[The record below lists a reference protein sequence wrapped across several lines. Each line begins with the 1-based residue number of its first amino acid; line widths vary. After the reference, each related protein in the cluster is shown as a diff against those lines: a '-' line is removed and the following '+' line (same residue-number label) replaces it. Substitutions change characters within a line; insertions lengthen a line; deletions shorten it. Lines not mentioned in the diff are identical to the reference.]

1 MVFRLICFPPA
12 NRWHSVEWATPMFL
26 ISPQPMSP
34 VFVCPVS
41 VIISDLHFSTCPPD
55 VLGIPEVNAP
65 PICGLLY
72 PRKQRR
78 QWASVVELTVQ
89 LLKVSI
95 HINIL
100 ISWCCHGYYSRGGG
114 LCDVIVM
121 LGLASDRNGNP
132 LRARWSHL
140 GLALHGADED
150 HDSVDLSCWDTSIM
164 LGFGIHHGSLF
175 TGLSELHQL
184 YFFWYIYLGP
194 LLCVPHTCTICY
206 LYMNYVYI

>member
-1 MVFRLICFPPA
+1 
-12 NRWHSVEWATPMFL
+12 
-26 ISPQPMSP
+26 MSTYVLHLP
-34 VFVCPVS
+34 SAHVSCSCLHLSPVS
-41 VIISDLHFSTCPPD
+41 VIILDLHFSTCPPD
-55 VLGIPEVNAP
+55 VLRIPEVNAP
-65 PICGLLY
+65 PLCGLPY

-78 QWASVVELTVQ
+78 QWASVVELMVQ

-95 HINIL
+95 HINIW

-132 LRARWSHL
+132 LQARWSHL

-150 HDSVDLSCWDTSIM
+150 HDSVDWVL
-164 LGFGIHHGSLF
+164 LGHIHHGSLL

-184 YFFWYIYLGP
+184 HFFWHIYLGP
-194 LLCVPHTCTICY
+194 LLCVPHTCGI
-206 LYMNYVYI
+206 NYVLFVDELCGYLESVHLYKWP